1 MSTPFA
7 RKKKRLDSSINVVPY
22 IDVMLVLLVIFMVTA
37 PLITAGV
44 QVNLPK
50 ADAAAITTQSLP
62 LIINLTLDE
71 ELTLTAGNGEPEL
84 LGIDSLVYRLTEAR
98 AQDPNVA
105 ILINADGDNR
115 YGAIMAVTAAL
126 QQAGVTQV
134 GFLTRSADS

>member
-1 MSTPFA
+1 
-7 RKKKRLDSSINVVPY
+7 
-22 IDVMLVLLVIFMVTA
+22 MVTA